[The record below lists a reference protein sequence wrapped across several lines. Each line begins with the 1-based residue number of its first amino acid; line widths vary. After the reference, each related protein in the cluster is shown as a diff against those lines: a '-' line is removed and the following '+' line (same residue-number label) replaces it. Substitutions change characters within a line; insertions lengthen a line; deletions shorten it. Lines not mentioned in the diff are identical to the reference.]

1 MFKTHFTRKNFI
13 GIAMTFFYC
22 LCVLIA
28 GVAIDGNNPFFAK
41 NNPIQNMAAA
51 VFPVKD
57 INGLTAKGVPAGSL
71 QAYILLILFVIYVLL
86 CTSAIIYEIRL
97 AKYYEERPTS
107 FKWWMTYIITFI
119 VCGGLW
125 TGISMVSQISDKPY
139 GYYIANSYLFLAE
152 AIVFGLLVF
161 VILGAFIFNL
171 CLLVVNF
178 KNIDK
183 PFRFFD
189 SEAQEEKEKAEKEAE
204 EKKAQEQG
212 QLAEAFGE
220 GNGNNSGNGNTTG
233 GSGTGSGTLT
243 EDDSSPLK
251 EKERVFPGLCSID
264 YANMSLPTD
273 TFEDNLTLN
282 ELCVRFRNYL
292 ADKEGLYFAPIFIE
306 EFIAGLAASRLIILE
321 GLSGT
326 GKSSLARYFS
336 EFISEKSFFEAV
348 QATWRDRTSIL
359 GYYNDFSKT
368 YNETEFLKRLYD
380 ASYKENHINIMV
392 LDELNISRIEYYFAD
407 FLSVLEY
414 PEDEWKIKIMQFPYD
429 FEAPEHLTDGIL
441 KIPSNTYFIGT
452 ANKDE
457 STFTI
462 TDKVYDRA
470 ITIDFDDRNEPFS
483 VTGDS
488 DKVTLSYEH
497 LQELFASAIADEENQ
512 LTREDYKTFKTLTD
526 YTYDRF
532 DLTFGN
538 RIMRQIQLFVP
549 VFVACGGKK
558 EDALDFMFA
567 RKVVSKLEGRFED
580 YIKEGLLNLKT
591 LIVKNYG
598 ENAFPQT
605 NHLIDK
611 FIRKL

>member
-1 MFKTHFTRKNFI
+1 MFKTHFTRKNLI

-57 INGLTAKGVPAGSL
+57 INGLSGKGVPAGSL

-86 CTSAIIYEIRL
+86 CTSAIIYEVRL
-97 AKYYEERPTS
+97 AKYYEEKPTS
-107 FKWWMTYIITFI
+107 LKWWMTYIITFI

-161 VILGAFIFNL
+161 VILGAFILNL

-204 EKKAQEQG
+204 EKKALEQG

-220 GNGNNSGNGNTTG
+220 GNGNNNGNGNGTG
-233 GSGTGSGTLT
+233 GNGTGSGTLT

-251 EKERVFPGLCSID
+251 EKERVFPGLCTID

-488 DKVTLSYEH
+488 GKVTLSYER
-497 LQELFASAIADEENQ
+497 LQELFASAIANEENQ
-512 LTREDYKTFKTLTD
+512 LTMEDYKTFKTLTD

-567 RKVVSKLEGRFED
+567 RKVVSKLEDRFED

>member
-152 AIVFGLLVF
+152 AIVFGMLVF

-243 EDDSSPLK
+243 EDDSSPLN

-488 DKVTLSYEH
+488 DKITMSYER

-512 LTREDYKTFKTLTD
+512 LTMEDYKTFKTLTD
-526 YTYDRF
+526 YTYDMF

>member
-51 VFPVKD
+51 VCPVKD

-86 CTSAIIYEIRL
+86 CTSAIIYEVRL
-97 AKYYEERPTS
+97 AKYYEEKPTS

-161 VILGAFIFNL
+161 VILGAFILNL

-204 EKKAQEQG
+204 EKKALEQG

-251 EKERVFPGLCSID
+251 EKERVFPGLCTID

-326 GKSSLARYFS
+326 
-336 EFISEKSFFEAV
+336 
-348 QATWRDRTSIL
+348 
-359 GYYNDFSKT
+359 
-368 YNETEFLKRLYD
+368 
-380 ASYKENHINIMV
+380 
-392 LDELNISRIEYYFAD
+392 
-407 FLSVLEY
+407 
-414 PEDEWKIKIMQFPYD
+414 
-429 FEAPEHLTDGIL
+429 
-441 KIPSNTYFIGT
+441 
-452 ANKDE
+452 
-457 STFTI
+457 
-462 TDKVYDRA
+462 
-470 ITIDFDDRNEPFS
+470 
-483 VTGDS
+483 
-488 DKVTLSYEH
+488 
-497 LQELFASAIADEENQ
+497 
-512 LTREDYKTFKTLTD
+512 
-526 YTYDRF
+526 
-532 DLTFGN
+532 
-538 RIMRQIQLFVP
+538 
-549 VFVACGGKK
+549 C
-558 EDALDFMFA
+558 
-567 RKVVSKLEGRFED
+567 
-580 YIKEGLLNLKT
+580 
-591 LIVKNYG
+591 
-598 ENAFPQT
+598 
-605 NHLIDK
+605 
-611 FIRKL
+611 